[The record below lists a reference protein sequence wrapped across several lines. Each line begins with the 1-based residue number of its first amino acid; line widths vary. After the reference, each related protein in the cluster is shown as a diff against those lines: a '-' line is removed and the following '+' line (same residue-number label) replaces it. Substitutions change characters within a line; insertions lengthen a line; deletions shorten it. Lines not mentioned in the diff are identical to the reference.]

1 VIDDDILRLDV
12 PMHDAEGVGV
22 VEALEDLVDVKLAVS
37 GHEVVEKG
45 AVFCLIDVFE
55 DQTVNLTFL
64 DDIKQFNRIVLPRQ
78 RHQDLDFPV
87 NFLELD

>member
-1 VIDDDILRLDV
+1 
-12 PMHDAEGVGV
+12 
-22 VEALEDLVDVKLAVS
+22 
-37 GHEVVEKG
+37 VVEKG

-64 DDIKQFNRIVLPRQ
+64 DDIKQFNRIVFPRQ